1 MNQQYPDTLH
11 LAISVST
18 TSFHFLLQFSSPT
31 PFSHSILAF
40 SPSVFF
46 FRSFSLSVLS
56 HSFFFLPFLSFI
68 FHPIFHSVFHL
79 VFHSV
84 FHSSL
89 FPTHP
94 TNTLKTRTL
103 QRYTSY
109 RLRGIPAC
117 FPPIPRVSVS
127 RPSAEHS
134 ENKSHTGFPLLQ
146 TAGGNLSVCKTVL
159 RFKALRHKSLS
170 RSADYRLRGADTL
183 FRHLPPVSVFRTSA
197 YHFENKSHTGFPPLQ
212 TAGGGHQSVK
222 SHLASKH

>member
-1 MNQQYPDTLH
+1 MENFLSISHPSCFSPAAASNLTFSRYESAVSRH
-11 LAISVST
+11 LTSCHICCHRFLPFSSSIL
-18 TSFHFLLQFSSPT
+18 SFHSLLP
-31 PFSHSILAF
+31 F

-46 FRSFSLSVLS
+46 
-56 HSFFFLPFLSFI
+56 HSFFFLPFISFI

-146 TAGGNLSVCKTVL
+146 TAGDS
-159 RFKALRHKSLS
+159 
-170 RSADYRLRGADTL
+170 Y
-183 FRHLPPVSVFRTSA
+183 
-197 YHFENKSHTGFPPLQ
+197 
-212 TAGGGHQSVK
+212 QSVK
-222 SHLASKH
+222 PRLALKR